1 MQQNYFLNLSK
12 QSNEPS
18 PQVIE
23 RILAFSRSYN
33 SNEVIEFGWY
43 SNS

>member
-12 QSNEPS
+12 QLNGAS

-33 SNEVIEFGWY
+33 SNKVIEIRCH

>member
-18 PQVIE
+18 LQVVE

-33 SNEVIEFGWY
+33 LNEVIEIGCY

>member
-18 PQVIE
+18 LQVIE
-23 RILAFSRSYN
+23 RILAFSKSYN
-33 SNEVIEFGWY
+33 SNKVIEIGCY